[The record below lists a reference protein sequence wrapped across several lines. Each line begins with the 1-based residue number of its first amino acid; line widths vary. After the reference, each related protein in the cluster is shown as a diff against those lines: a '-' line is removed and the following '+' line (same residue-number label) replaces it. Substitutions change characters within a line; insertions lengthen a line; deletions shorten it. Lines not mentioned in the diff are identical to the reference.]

1 MAKKNTQSS
10 PIRAI
15 LMVAVLCIFAGVAY
29 SKAQD
34 ARALDVPVATSTTQ
48 FADLT
53 DWMYYDD
60 FAEAIA
66 ASEVDV
72 SNSLTPETLVYSNV
86 TDATPETL
94 NLAEEV
100 KNRLRERFGTYAD
113 MHWSRFEATVVKE
126 CDFPAIKCDINIAYC
141 VQASYDAKTN
151 TMHCVR
157 NMTLHQ
163 DKDLLRLI
171 LAHEYIHALTS
182 AGDNYNS
189 SLSEGEVEYF
199 AHQAYDCDDIA
210 YLPSYAFT
218 EAFVAKYGETL
229 AISALINDSLPAKIS
244 QDLNRENAMQNI
256 DILLNDVS
264 GAAIN
269 KRVILDVYCHYVDA
283 IGVQDSVKETT
294 ARLLGELD
302 SMYENRRAK
311 AYYDGILQ

>member
-10 PIRAI
+10 PLAAI
-15 LMVAVLCIFAGVAY
+15 LLVAALCIFAGIAY

-34 ARALDVPVATSTTQ
+34 ARALDVPVTIPESSTQ
-48 FADLT
+48 FTDIT

-60 FAEAIA
+60 FAKALA
-66 ASEVDV
+66 AGEVDV

-86 TDATPETL
+86 TDATPEML

-100 KNRLRERFGTYAD
+100 KTRLRERFGTYAD
-113 MHWSRFEATVVKE
+113 LNWSRFEATAVKE
-126 CDFPAIKCDINIAYC
+126 CDFSSLSYS

-151 TMHCVR
+151 TMYCVR
-157 NMTLHQ
+157 NPSLNQ
-163 DKDLLRLI
+163 DVSLLRLI
-171 LAHEYIHALTS
+171 LAHEYIHALSS
-182 AGDNYNS
+182 ASDNYNS
-189 SLSEGEVEYF
+189 ALSEGEVEYF

-210 YLPSYAFT
+210 YLPGYAFT

-229 AISALINDSLPAKIS
+229 AISAFINDSLAAKIS

-256 DILLNDVS
+256 DILLNDAS

-269 KRVILDVYCHYVDA
+269 KRVVLDVYCHYVDA
-283 IGVQDSVKETT
+283 IGVQDSVQTTT

-311 AYYDGILQ
+311 AYYDSIFQ

>member
-10 PIRAI
+10 PLVATI
-15 LMVAVLCIFAGVAY
+15 LVAALFIFAGIAY

-34 ARALDVPVATSTTQ
+34 ARALDVPVTIPESSTQ
-48 FADLT
+48 FTDLT

-60 FAEAIA
+60 FAEALA
-66 ASEVDV
+66 AGEVDV

-86 TDATPETL
+86 ANATPETL

-113 MHWSRFEATVVKE
+113 LNWSRFEATAVKE
-126 CDFPAIKCDINIAYC
+126 CDFSSLSYS

-151 TMHCVR
+151 TMYCVR
-157 NMTLHQ
+157 NMAPNQ
-163 DKDLLRLI
+163 DVSLLKLI
-171 LAHEYIHALTS
+171 LAHEYIHALSS

-189 SLSEGEVEYF
+189 ALSEGEVEYF

-210 YLPSYAFT
+210 YLPGYAFT

-229 AISALINDSLPAKIS
+229 AISALINDSLAAKIS

-256 DILLNDVS
+256 DILLNDAS

-269 KRVILDVYCHYVDA
+269 KRVVLDVYCHYVDA
-283 IGVQDSVKETT
+283 IGVQGSVQETT

>member
-10 PIRAI
+10 PLVAI
-15 LMVAVLCIFAGVAY
+15 IMVAALCIFAGIAY

-34 ARALDVPVATSTTQ
+34 ARALDVPVTIPESSTQ
-48 FADLT
+48 FTDLT

-60 FAEAIA
+60 FAKALA
-66 ASEVDV
+66 AGEVDV
-72 SNSLTPETLVYSNV
+72 SNSLTPETLVYSNIS
-86 TDATPETL
+86 DATPETL
-94 NLAEEV
+94 GLTEEV

-113 MHWSRFEATVVKE
+113 MHWSCFEATVLKE
-126 CDFPAIKCDINIAYC
+126 CDFPANSAYG

-151 TMHCVR
+151 TMYCVR

-171 LAHEYIHALTS
+171 LAHEYIHALSS

-199 AHQAYDCDDIA
+199 AHQAYDCNDIA
-210 YLPSYAFT
+210 YLPGYAFT
-218 EAFVAKYGETL
+218 EAFVVKYGETL

-256 DILLNDVS
+256 DILLNDAS

-269 KRVILDVYCHYVDA
+269 KRVVLDVYCHYVDA
-283 IGVQDSVKETT
+283 IGVQDSVQTT
-294 ARLLGELD
+294 TVRLLGELD

>member
-10 PIRAI
+10 PLVATI
-15 LMVAVLCIFAGVAY
+15 LVAALFIFAGIAY

-34 ARALDVPVATSTTQ
+34 ARALDVPVTIPESSTQ
-48 FADLT
+48 FTDLT

-60 FAEAIA
+60 FAEALA
-66 ASEVDV
+66 AGEVDV

-86 TDATPETL
+86 ANATPETL

-113 MHWSRFEATVVKE
+113 LNWSRFEATAVKE
-126 CDFPAIKCDINIAYC
+126 CDFSSLSYS

-151 TMHCVR
+151 TMYCVR
-157 NMTLHQ
+157 NMAPNQ
-163 DKDLLRLI
+163 DVSLLKLI
-171 LAHEYIHALTS
+171 LAHEYIHALSS

-189 SLSEGEVEYF
+189 ALSEGEVEYF

-210 YLPSYAFT
+210 YLPGYAFT

-229 AISALINDSLPAKIS
+229 AISALINDSLAAKIS

-256 DILLNDVS
+256 DILLNDAS

-269 KRVILDVYCHYVDA
+269 KRVVLDVYCHYVDA
-283 IGVQDSVKETT
+283 IGVQDSVQTTT

>member
-10 PIRAI
+10 PLVATI
-15 LMVAVLCIFAGVAY
+15 LVAALFIFAGIAY

-34 ARALDVPVATSTTQ
+34 ARALDVPVTIPESSTQ
-48 FADLT
+48 FTDLT

-60 FAEAIA
+60 FAEALA
-66 ASEVDV
+66 AGEVDV

-86 TDATPETL
+86 ANATPETL

-126 CDFPAIKCDINIAYC
+126 CDFSSLSYS

-151 TMHCVR
+151 TMYCVR
-157 NMTLHQ
+157 NMAPNQ
-163 DKDLLRLI
+163 DVSLLKLI
-171 LAHEYIHALTS
+171 LAHEYIHALSS

-189 SLSEGEVEYF
+189 ALSEGEVEYF

-210 YLPSYAFT
+210 YLPGYAFT

-229 AISALINDSLPAKIS
+229 AISALINDSLAAKIS

-256 DILLNDVS
+256 DILLNDAS

-269 KRVILDVYCHYVDA
+269 KRVVLDVYCHYVDA
-283 IGVQDSVKETT
+283 IGVQDSVQTTT

>member
-10 PIRAI
+10 PLAAI
-15 LMVAVLCIFAGVAY
+15 LLVAALCAFAGIAY

-34 ARALDVPVATSTTQ
+34 ARALDVPVTIPESSAQ
-48 FADLT
+48 FTDLT

-60 FAEAIA
+60 FAKALA
-66 ASEVDV
+66 AGEVDV
-72 SNSLTPETLVYSNV
+72 SYALTPETLVYSNV

-100 KNRLRERFGTYAD
+100 KTRLRERFGTYAD
-113 MHWSRFEATVVKE
+113 LNWSRFEATAVKE
-126 CDFPAIKCDINIAYC
+126 CDFSSLSYS

-151 TMHCVR
+151 TMYCVR
-157 NMTLHQ
+157 NLSLNQ
-163 DKDLLRLI
+163 DVSLLRLI
-171 LAHEYIHALTS
+171 LAHEYIHALSS
-182 AGDNYNS
+182 AGDNCNS
-189 SLSEGEVEYF
+189 TLSEGEVEYF
-199 AHQAYDCDDIA
+199 AHQACSCDDIA
-210 YLPSYAFT
+210 YLPGYAFT

-229 AISALINDSLPAKIS
+229 AISALINDSLAAKIS

-256 DILLNDVS
+256 DILLNDAS

-269 KRVILDVYCHYVDA
+269 KRVVLDVYCHYVDA
-283 IGVQDSVKETT
+283 IGVQNSVQTTT

-311 AYYDGILQ
+311 AYYDNILQ